1 MKNDTKRNKYNKLN
15 LEISIVINI
24 IYCNVAHINIDY
36 NIITILPPLKFYT
49 ISGIMKII
57 F

>member
-24 IYCNVAHINIDY
+24 IYCIVAHINIDY
-36 NIITILPPLKFYT
+36 NIITILPPMKFYT
-49 ISGIMKII
+49 ISGIMKNI